1 MNRKILALN
10 LALLAM
16 LGTLGWML
24 RAHWRETRA
33 QELATLAKAASR
45 SAQLPPPSPAPPE
58 AVVPANYLEV
68 AQKTLFSRDR
78 NPNVIIEPP
87 PPPPAPKPEEP
98 PPARPEYYGQM
109 GLGEPVAFLSAEKGG
124 QKGFRAGDKVGP
136 FTLVA
141 FNRETITFEWNG
153 KTLEYPLA
161 ELKPKEP
168 SPAAAQAAA
177 RAAAAGPNV
186 SAASTIGVTQEKV
199 VAGPGV
205 QNGEI
210 RSCVPGDTSPSG
222 TVKDGFK
229 KSIVPG
235 AFGPSCLWEPIK

>member
-1 MNRKILALN
+1 MNRKILLLN

-33 QELATLAKAASR
+33 QELATLAKPPHG
-45 SAQLPPPSPAPPE
+45 SAQIPPPAPRPPE

-68 AQKTLFSRDR
+68 AQKTLFSKDR

-98 PPARPEYYGQM
+98 PPPRPEYHGQM
-109 GLGEPVAFLSAEKGG
+109 GLGEPVAFLSIEKGG

-136 FTLVA
+136 FKLVA
-141 FNRETITFEWNG
+141 FDHDTITFEWND
-153 KTLEYPLA
+153 KTLKYPLE

-168 SPAAAQAAA
+168 APQAAVVYA
-177 RAAAAGPNV
+177 VPPGQVASASAIVGGNTSKDPSLGVENGGVRA
-186 SAASTIGVTQEKV
+186 
-199 VAGPGV
+199 
-205 QNGEI
+205 
-210 RSCVPGDTSPSG
+210 CVPGENSPAG
-222 TVKDGFK
+222 TVKSGYK
-229 KSIVPG
+229 KTINPG
-235 AFGPSCLWEPIK
+235 MFGPQCQWEPIK

>member
-10 LALLAM
+10 LGLLM
-16 LGTLGWML
+16 LLGALGWML
-24 RAHWRETRA
+24 RAHWRQARA
-33 QELATLAKAASR
+33 QHLATLSKAAR
-45 SAQLPPPSPAPPE
+45 GSAQLAPPSSTPPDPA
-58 AVVPANYLEV
+58 VPANYLEV

-98 PPARPEYYGQM
+98 TPPRPAYYGQM
-109 GLGEPVAFLSAEKGG
+109 GLGEPVAFLSADKGG
-124 QKGFRAGDKVGP
+124 QKGFHVGDEVGP
-136 FTLVA
+136 FKLVA

-168 SPAAAQAAA
+168 VAPAPAAAAVAAPA
-177 RAAAAGPNV
+177 KVIAGPV
-186 SAASTIGVTQEKV
+186 IATIEDKNPVLG
-199 VAGPGV
+199 A

-210 RSCVPGDTSPSG
+210 RSCVPGDKSPAG
-222 TVKDGFK
+222 TVKDGFR
-229 KSIVPG
+229 KSVTTGP
-235 AFGPSCLWEPIK
+235 FGPMCMWEPVK